1 MDSNVAA
8 IEVKEGEMEEAME
21 EANQEPVFD
30 SDLLKYDETDCERST
45 VKACG
50 NLCCVFLGLCVL
62 SWFVHSIPVQT
73 ITDNPPFA
81 NSLLYLSI
89 AHHTNQWQDA
99 QNSVSPPPPSFGD
112 GKGNF
117 PSV

>member
-21 EANQEPVFD
+21 EANQEPAFD

-50 NLCCVFLGLCVL
+50 NLCCVFLGLCAL
-62 SWFVHSIPVQT
+62 SWFVHAIPVQT